1 MLTASLSTRPVTG
14 DRSDRC
20 IRSTTKPRL
29 TKSPDAKHA
38 TLETWKSRAIEREN
52 GGARGAIGQ
61 RVWRAGAAWTSTLG
75 RGGAKEKS
83 VREGVG
89 ERETM
94 SYPNEHVAAKT
105 LSSCSPSEANEHVDS
120 VRRSRRT
127 SPRMRGVI
135 HTTKVKQS
143 RTITDKTGRPRVPV
157 LLCYLIGASKS
168 RVYTWTG
175 T

>member
-1 MLTASLSTRPVTG
+1 M
-14 DRSDRC
+14 
-20 IRSTTKPRL
+20 
-29 TKSPDAKHA
+29 
-38 TLETWKSRAIEREN
+38 
-52 GGARGAIGQ
+52 
-61 RVWRAGAAWTSTLG
+61 
-75 RGGAKEKS
+75 
-83 VREGVG
+83 REGVGERERVRGRGG

-135 HTTKVKQS
+135 HTVKVKQS
-143 RTITDKTGRPRVPV
+143 RTITAEMGHPRVSV

-168 RVYTWTG
+168 LVHIREPRRRAMFLPCSCFLPLFLHSCIG
-175 T
+175 SLCLPIRLDPLLPEHRK

>member
-1 MLTASLSTRPVTG
+1 MDINVRERRG
-14 DRSDRC
+14 
-20 IRSTTKPRL
+20 
-29 TKSPDAKHA
+29 
-38 TLETWKSRAIEREN
+38 EREEC
-52 GGARGAIGQ
+52 ARGG
-61 RVWRAGAAWTSTLG
+61 G
-75 RGGAKEKS
+75 RE
-83 VREGVG
+83 R

-105 LSSCSPSEANEHVDS
+105 LSSCNPSEANEHVDS

-168 RVYTWTG
+168 RVYT
-175 T
+175 

>member
-1 MLTASLSTRPVTG
+1 M
-14 DRSDRC
+14 
-20 IRSTTKPRL
+20 
-29 TKSPDAKHA
+29 
-38 TLETWKSRAIEREN
+38 
-52 GGARGAIGQ
+52 
-61 RVWRAGAAWTSTLG
+61 WRAGAAWTSTLG

-89 ERETM
+89 ERERETM

-168 RVYTWTG
+168 RGIYVDWYVIIGGLARILLVTFFALIASSSSRHHSCSISIAR
-175 T
+175 